1 MQVATLHIK
10 RKHLNADWGLALFV
24 NHWIRWY
31 NVNRSKSVQHG
42 ECCLLLF
49 SKIHKFPFC
58 PHHCSNYS
66 IVICSTTLFWY
77 LGCFCCSLGLHSF
90 LILMHASW
98 QQGYV
103 ATFNRFIEKLV
114 YLDICW
120 SSVLDQGPHELSR
133 RLFLEPWFLFADNII
148 C

>member
-1 MQVATLHIK
+1 MV
-10 RKHLNADWGLALFV
+10 NAVFCCSPRYTSFHFV
-24 NHWIRWY
+24 PIIAPII
-31 NVNRSKSVQHG
+31 
-42 ECCLLLF
+42 LLL
-49 SKIHKFPFC
+49 
-58 PHHCSNYS
+58 YA
-66 IVICSTTLFWY
+66 VQL
-77 LGCFCCSLGLHSF
+77 CFGTWDVSVANFDSLGLHSF

-133 RLFLEPWFLFADNII
+133 RLFLEP
-148 C
+148 

>member
-1 MQVATLHIK
+1 MRSCTYSLI
-10 RKHLNADWGLALFV
+10 

-31 NVNRSKSVQHG
+31 NVTLFPAQKVCSMVDAVF
-42 ECCLLLF
+42 CWLL
-49 SKIHKFPFC
+49 SKIHMFPFC
-58 PHHCSNYS
+58 P
-66 IVICSTTLFWY
+66 VIAPIILLLY
-77 LGCFCCSLGLHSF
+77 VAQLCFGTWAFSVANFDSLGLHSF

-103 ATFNRFIEKLV
+103 ATFNGFIEKLV

-133 RLFLEPWFLFADNII
+133 RLFLEP
-148 C
+148 